1 MQPRLSKNIIAH
13 LPMNKE
19 PATNA
24 RKRTVDQNKLR
35 SSNWLA
41 KENGDSQLNVTDAKG
56 LPNSRLAQPVT
67 SPDPLFEAD
76 PDLNRRLEVADTLLE
91 GIEWQTE
98 TCGVAQCPGH
108 HLHTTVGT
116 DRARIYIDGTA
127 TLHCFH
133 QSCRGM
139 VAEFNWELRRQI
151 GRVERGQP
159 MHRVRAMTTDSLA
172 RRVKHTQMEPFR
184 PAWRQ
189 WFLDIIAKPV
199 QPARLHNESPTQLPE
214 RVGDDRFAF
223 LRLFHPD
230 DVIWTGEV
238 YQSSPRN
245 FAKVGT
251 LIGEKK
257 LRGPSVSTASFIA
270 KAARRCRE
278 NVQLR
283 RFLVVESDTL
293 AIPQQAALLLALR
306 KEWPLAAVVYSGGK
320 SLHGWFRWRDEWNRV
335 EGLMEAK
342 ARIQSY
348 ECDRA
353 AFMPTQPFRLPGVLR
368 PGTDRF
374 QSLVYLN
381 LAHSYAN
388 H

>member
-1 MQPRLSKNIIAH
+1 MNTSNPALEPNHSDQTGPRMNPV
-13 LPMNKE
+13 LPAK
-19 PATNA
+19 PATQQGNSCLVGA
-24 RKRTVDQNKLR
+24 P
-35 SSNWLA
+35 
-41 KENGDSQLNVTDAKG
+41 
-56 LPNSRLAQPVT
+56 PNPQSADPLTQ
-67 SPDPLFEAD
+67 PDPLVEAD
-76 PDLNRRLEVADTLLE
+76 ANLGRRMEVADTLLE

-98 TCGVAQCPGH
+98 THGFAKCPGH

-159 MHRVRAMTTDSLA
+159 MNRVRAMTTDSLA
-172 RRVKHTQMEPFR
+172 RRVKNTEMKRFR
-184 PAWRQ
+184 PEWRK
-189 WFLDIIAKPV
+189 WFLNVIAN
-199 QPARLHNESPTQLPE
+199 PAHPANLMNQSPSDLPE
-214 RVGDDRFAF
+214 RLGDDRFAM
-223 LRLFHPD
+223 LSLFHPD

-238 YQSSPRN
+238 HQSGARN
-245 FAKVGT
+245 FARVQSLT
-251 LIGEKK
+251 QSRA
-257 LRGPSVSTASFIA
+257 LRGPNISTASFA
-270 KAARRCRE
+270 PGTTRRCRE

-293 AIPQQAALLLALR
+293 SIPQQAALLMALR
-306 KEWPLAAVVYSGGK
+306 AEWQLAAVIYSGGK
-320 SLHGWFRWRDEWNRV
+320 SLHGWFRWRDDWNQPER
-335 EGLMEAK
+335 LMEVK
-342 ARIQSY
+342 ARIQTY

-353 AFMPTQPFRLPGVLR
+353 AFTATQPYRLPGVLR

-374 QSLVYLN
+374 QSLIYLN